1 VAKGF
6 AGAEDQTHAS
16 ILSVRKLL
24 SAPVEKPE
32 GRTKHIAPT
41 ETGPPLYLTL
51 QTLVKICPAPS
62 SSAPT
67 VQPMA
72 ALGIDEMMSLD
83 STY

>member
-41 ETGPPLYLTL
+41 ETGPPLYLIL
-51 QTLVKICPAPS
+51 QTWSKYVLPRRRAHLLF
-62 SSAPT
+62 AD
-67 VQPMA
+67 
-72 ALGIDEMMSLD
+72 GRFGD
-83 STY
+83 